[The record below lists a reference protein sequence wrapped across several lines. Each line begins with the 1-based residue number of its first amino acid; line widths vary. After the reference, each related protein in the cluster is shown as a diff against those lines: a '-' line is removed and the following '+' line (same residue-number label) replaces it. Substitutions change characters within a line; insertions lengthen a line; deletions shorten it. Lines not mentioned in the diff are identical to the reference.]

1 MAIFISVII
10 RGRTFRARGF
20 HLIDMAADDNPA
32 ASFLNS
38 KNVQEDVNMEEE
50 YQATGINDSG
60 PAEGFGRN
68 PAGLETRN
76 FNKANRNELERIR
89 MDAFF

>member
-1 MAIFISVII
+1 
-10 RGRTFRARGF
+10 
-20 HLIDMAADDNPA
+20 
-32 ASFLNS
+32 
-38 KNVQEDVNMEEE
+38 MEEE

-68 PAGLETRN
+68 PAGFETIN